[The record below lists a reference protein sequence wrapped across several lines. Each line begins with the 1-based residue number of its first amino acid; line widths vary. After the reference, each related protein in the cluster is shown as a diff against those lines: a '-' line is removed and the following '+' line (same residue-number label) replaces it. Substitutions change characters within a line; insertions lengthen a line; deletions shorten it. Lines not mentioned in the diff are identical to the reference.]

1 MAQMLG
7 LYNKDFKTAI
17 TKMLHEIY
25 TNSLEMNKKIEIL
38 SKEPPGNFRA
48 KKMQSPKRKKITG

>member
-1 MAQMLG
+1 MLG

-25 TNSLEMNKKIEIL
+25 TNSLEMNKKVEIL

-48 KKMQSPKRKKITG
+48 KKCSLQKEKKKITG